1 MTALGGFLGN
11 EDVKQALAAA
21 LQSGAVPHAALLS
34 APDGC
39 GRGYFAR
46 CLAADYLY
54 PAGGPGASAV
64 LRGDSPEVLTLSGR
78 GKSGQIPI
86 DDVRAVRRD
95 MFRTA
100 TGAAGRVVLIRDAH
114 RMGTPA
120 ANALLKVLEEP
131 PAGVLFLLTT
141 FAPSAVPVT
150 VQSRC
155 TVYTLRP
162 PPAAACEQQL
172 RAALPEGQPDIMP
185 ELLTTVYG
193 ARLGLCRKVLLDE
206 ARLAVLRNAFLLVK
220 ACARGDQYAM
230 LRVLAQYEGSDDGMR
245 DARDH
250 LLSDFTCL
258 LELSLRNVAVQGLP
272 PLPPAL
278 AAGTIPHVTAA
289 REALAANANPKI
301 TFAALAVGG
310 TAARNR

>member
-1 MTALGGFLGN
+1 MTALGRFLGN
-11 EDVKQALAAA
+11 EGVKQPLVAA
-21 LQSGAVPHAALLS
+21 LQAGTLPHAVLLS

-54 PAGGPGASAV
+54 PAGGPGADAV
-64 LRGDSPEVLTLSGR
+64 LRGESPEVLTLSGR

-100 TGAAGRVVLIRDAH
+100 TGAAGRVVLVRDAH
-114 RMGTPA
+114 RMGIPA

-131 PAGVLFLLTT
+131 PGGVLFLLTT

-155 TVYTLRP
+155 TVYTLSP

-172 RAALPEGQPDIMP
+172 RGALPEGQPDIMP
-185 ELLTTVYG
+185 ALLTTVYG

-220 ACARGDQYAM
+220 AYARGDQYAM
-230 LRVLAQYEGSDDGMR
+230 LRVFTQYEGSDDGMR
-245 DARDH
+245 DARDS

-258 LELSLRNVAVQGLP
+258 LELSMRDVEVQGLP
-272 PLPPAL
+272 LLPQRL
-278 AAGTIPHVTAA
+278 AAGGIPPVTAA
-289 REALAANANPKI
+289 REALFANANPKI
-301 TFAALAVGG
+301 TFAALTVA
-310 TAARNR
+310 AARSR